1 MACAVRGANFLLKTI
16 RDEAFTFEND
26 TKTFVQTNFNVNTA
40 AATNVVDSKSNSTS
54 NSSSNNLFPYLLVNI
69 GSGVSI
75 IKVTETGHERIS
87 GSNIGGGTF
96 WGLCRLLTGMRDYDE
111 MLRCSQNADSARVDM
126 LVGDIYGRDYA
137 QSWFIVRRDCEF
149 VW

>member
-1 MACAVRGANFLLKTI
+1 MT
-16 RDEAFTFEND
+16 FTFEND

-40 AATNVVDSKSNSTS
+40 AATNAVDSNNSSTS

-96 WGLCRLLTGMRDYDE
+96 WGLCRLLTGDERLRRDVE
-111 MLRCSQNADSARVDM
+111 VLANADSARVDM
-126 LVGDIYGRDYA
+126 LVGDIYTVEITPKLVYRPT
-137 QSWFIVRRDCEF
+137 
-149 VW
+149 